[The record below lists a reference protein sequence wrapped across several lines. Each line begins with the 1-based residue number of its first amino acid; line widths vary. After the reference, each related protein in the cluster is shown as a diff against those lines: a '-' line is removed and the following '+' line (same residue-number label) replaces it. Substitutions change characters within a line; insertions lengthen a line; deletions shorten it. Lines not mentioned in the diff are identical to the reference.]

1 MVQRLIQGILLVF
14 LVVGLTACGTEAAL
28 SNDIVQQAIALQ
40 FWQTQQVLSQ
50 QLQLAVPEPKQI
62 VIQHVVVTTKSPL
75 TIQERSAYQ
84 LQGTYDFTLTQPQ
97 RQVTQR
103 NNAFAI
109 YIQSQ
114 PEGKTWR
121 LAQRELDEEGH
132 EKWVTQAIAAD

>member
-1 MVQRLIQGILLVF
+1 MLQRLIQGILLVF